1 MSLASGAAFGARRR
15 YLSMSLG
22 FAVPARSRHQG
33 YDLPLGNE
41 RDAFVAKAND
51 IAAEITW
58 QMGRPI
64 RHSP

>member
-1 MSLASGAAFGARRR
+1 
-15 YLSMSLG
+15 MSLG
-22 FAVPARSRHQG
+22 SPFPRALVTRGTICRW
-33 YDLPLGNE
+33 GNE